1 MESVLDADLSS
12 NLVGGLVLDAPETDE
27 EGELF
32 VEAGA
37 VRCGQ
42 GNCFSPNFSWGVPM
56 CT

>member
-1 MESVLDADLSS
+1 VLDADLSS